1 MLHTF
6 RSLIAVRKPWIV
18 ACCSFTATR
27 FLQTPP
33 SVAAECLIFALRY
46 SLITYHRY
54 LHDAYTFFFNAR
66 SSLKEV
72 CCIPAAYC
80 FSMLSSFFTLLT
92 ACCPVLMSGSLP
104 LAAFFLSYYFLLATL
119 YYILPAGHVRIIF
132 ASCLADSSWCYLFAA
147 PCLVQADCNWLFAK
161 RWSY

>member
-1 MLHTF
+1 MH
-6 RSLIAVRKPWIV
+6 AVRYSHTR
-18 ACCSFTATR
+18 CSLCVTR
-27 FLQTPP
+27 FSPPSPP
-33 SVAAECLIFALRY
+33 SVAAKCLIFARRC

-54 LHDAYTFFFNAR
+54 LLATHAFFFNAH

-72 CCIPAAYC
+72 CIISEAYR
-80 FSMLSSFFTLLT
+80 FSTLSSCFTLLT